1 MGSQSAFTAG
11 TTTDRRDGWTDL
23 TRVVAAGAVTVT
35 GMRTTLT
42 SGVTTGLLVAVAL
55 LPVWITYLRRYRGA
69 RLLVGL
75 GLGALVS
82 GAILTQMARADHQTS
97 TSLGVS
103 TSVLMLS
110 LLAGVCLLLWA
121 RTVLKDAT
129 VAALFGLG
137 MTLGISSGSSL
148 FSSNPWRFGFAT
160 PLTVLFLALAWRAGR
175 RYAEI
180 TVVLALTVTSTL
192 TDARSSFA
200 ILLLTAVLVGWQMR
214 PSNPSRRGSAARSI
228 VGIAA
233 IAVVV
238 YNLGEALILDGY
250 LGQSTQARS
259 LAQVEQSGSLIVG
272 GRPELSATRALFL
285 HQPWGFG
292 SGVLPNLSDIQV
304 AKNGFR
310 DIGYDPNNGYV
321 ERFMFGTGY
330 ELHSTIGDLWVHY
343 GFMGLVF
350 AVALTLFALKGL
362 GRGLANRTAS
372 ALLIFL
378 AFKTLWNLPFA
389 PFYSSVPLMMLFLA
403 LAIPL
408 RSGSG
413 RADQDEPSPADLV
426 VTRS

>member
-1 MGSQSAFTAG
+1 MA
-11 TTTDRRDGWTDL
+11 TTDRSDGWTDL
-23 TRVVAAGAVTVT
+23 TRVIAAGAVTIT

-42 SGVTTGLLVAVAL
+42 AGITTGLLIAVVL
-55 LPVWITYLRRYRGA
+55 LPLWVACIRRYRGA
-69 RLLVGL
+69 RLLLVVGS
-75 GLGALVS
+75 GALIS
-82 GAILTQMARADHQTS
+82 GWILTQLARTNHHVS
-97 TSLGVS
+97 TSLAVS
-103 TSVLMLS
+103 TSVLMVS

-121 RTVLKDAT
+121 RTVLNDAT
-129 VAALFGLG
+129 VAVCFGIG

-160 PLTVLFLALAWRAGR
+160 PLTVLLLALAWRAGR
-175 RYAEI
+175 RYVEI
-180 TVVLALTVTSTL
+180 VVVLALTVTSTL

-214 PSNPSRRGSAARSI
+214 PANPSRQGSAARSI
-228 VGIAA
+228 LGIAA

-272 GRPELSATRALFL
+272 GRPELSATRALFFN
-285 HQPWGFG
+285 QPWGYG
-292 SGVLPNLSDIQV
+292 SGVLPNLADIQV

-321 ERFMFGTGY
+321 ERFMFGSGY

-343 GFMGLVF
+343 GVMGIGFSLVL
-350 AVALTLFALKGL
+350 VGLTLKGL

-372 ALLIFL
+372 ALVVFL
-378 AFKTLWNLPFA
+378 ALKTLWNLPFA

-403 LAIPL
+403 LVIPL
-408 RSGSG
+408 RTAYD
-413 RADQDEPSPADLV
+413 RTTNQDDPAPPTLV
-426 VTRS
+426 ATRS